1 MSEARLSVVIPTYN
15 RKEILRRTLRA
26 YRSQSPQREIV
37 EILVVDDGSTDGTD
51 STVAECSEGSV
62 VIPIRYLRQEKKGL
76 AAARNFGIREARG
89 DLVLFGDD
97 DIIPGP
103 DLVAEH
109 LAWHKKYPDPSVSVL
124 GHVTWSPGAHP
135 TPFMEWLGM
144 DGVLFGFRRLA
155 PEKEAD
161 FRFFYFC
168 NTSVKIEFLRKNGTF
183 DEDFRAYGFEDIELG
198 YRLQKKGARVLYNP
212 KAVGYHYKQMSF
224 ADACR
229 RAEQVALA
237 RRVFETKEAGVYL
250 ADLERKER
258 SKPGGE
264 VRKFL
269 VRWFVPVLTPL
280 RPLLD
285 SRIRLPKRVY
295 AAFYNYQAFRIE
307 RRLSRTSGT

>member
-198 YRLQKKGARVLYNP
+198 YRLQKKGARLLYNP
-212 KAVGYHYKQMSF
+212 KAVGHHYKRMSF
-224 ADACR
+224 ADALD
-229 RAEQVALA
+229 RAKQVAVA
-237 RRVFETKEAGVYL
+237 RRVFETKEAGIYL
-250 ADLERKER
+250 AELERREQA
-258 SKPGGE
+258 KPGRQVGRMV
-264 VRKFL
+264 VRCL
-269 VRWFVPVLTPL
+269 VRALAPL
-280 RPLLD
+280 ELLLD
-285 SRIRLPKRVY
+285 SHIRLPRHLY
-295 AAFYNYQAFRIE
+295 RAFYYYHASKLD
-307 RRLSRTSGT
+307 RRLSGIGQK

>member
-1 MSEARLSVVIPTYN
+1 
-15 RKEILRRTLRA
+15 
-26 YRSQSPQREIV
+26 
-37 EILVVDDGSTDGTD
+37 
-51 STVAECSEGSV
+51 
-62 VIPIRYLRQEKKGL
+62 
-76 AAARNFGIREARG
+76 
-89 DLVLFGDD
+89 VLFGDD

-109 LAWHKKYPDPSVSVL
+109 LAWHKKYPDPSVSAL

-135 TPFMEWLGM
+135 TPFMEWLGI

-168 NTSVKIEFLRKNGTF
+168 NPRVKIEFLRKNGTF
-183 DEDFRAYGFEDIELG
+183 DEDFRAYGFEDIELC
-198 YRLQKKGARVLYNP
+198 YRMQKNGPRVLYNP